1 MECESCGCPAFV
13 VLPTVLIVWSR
24 SFQTIVCLLS
34 VSMLSTEPSVQPLP
48 CSLCRRRSSRQPLEG
63 EFPMQGKK
71 DSLWSRKTYTPTL
84 ARPLQC
90 CVTLGNELHFCE
102 PASSAGNLRWQ
113 QTITVPMHQALMHE
127 GQVHPTASNTWD
139 FLPKSLLSATK
150 WQAGSAGN

>member
-1 MECESCGCPAFV
+1 M
-13 VLPTVLIVWSR
+13 
-24 SFQTIVCLLS
+24 CLLS

-63 EFPMQGKK
+63 EFPMQGKE

-127 GQVHPTASNTWD
+127 RPSASYCKQH
-139 FLPKSLLSATK
+139 LRLSA
-150 WQAGSAGN
+150 QELALSHQVAGWKCRELIAPDAALGQGCEKY